1 MFQLLMCLII
11 SCDNTKTLDVESY
24 LKYIVNE
31 NNGLVKQSKTNNLTM
46 ILEYKPIDYLAL
58 LEIDKFSLSMNQNTF
73 DSLKGNYNNQLF
85 FVLKLQADGEN
96 DFLKANSNNQEDFFK
111 RIEYYNTSF
120 INDVILI
127 QGQDTI
133 SCVSANLERNF
144 GISPQTNIGL
154 IFENKT
160 IRNEDFCIQIYDKV
174 FGSSKTNFCFEKNS
188 LTNIPNII
196 F

>member
-1 MFQLLMCLII
+1 MCLII

-111 RIEYYNTSF
+111 RVEYYNTSF

-160 IRNEDFCIQIYDKV
+160 IRNEDFCIQIYDKE
-174 FGSSKTNFCFEKNS
+174 FGSSKTNFCFDKNS